1 MTLKLISAFGL
12 IVLVGVAWLLSERK
26 RLFPWRVVLWGVVLQ
41 FAFGLFILHTEIG
54 KAIFGK
60 CQDAVNRFI
69 GFANDGN
76 QMVFGPLAKKELLEK
91 AFGPNDAFL
100 FVIVVTGT
108 VILISA
114 VSSLFYHYGILQL
127 IVRGSAWVMRKVMGT
142 SGSETLSAAANIF
155 MGQTEAPLVIKPYL
169 PGMTRSELNC
179 MMVGGFATIAGGVM
193 AVYSGALNIPAG
205 HLLTASVMS
214 APAALLIAKVMVPE
228 TEVSETAAGATAKI
242 PRETVNGIDALC
254 TGAGDGMKLAIN
266 VAAMLIAFTA
276 FVAAVNWLLGWG
288 FGMIGWETQKP
299 LQTLLGYANA
309 PFAWIMGIQTKDC
322 IPVGQALGE
331 RIVLNEFIGYM
342 SLADMKKAALIDE
355 RSYTLAT
362 YALCGF
368 ANLAS
373 VAIQIG
379 GIGALA
385 PSRRNDLAA
394 LGMKAMVGGL
404 LASYMTACVCG
415 VLL

>member
-1 MTLKLISAFGL
+1 MTLKLTSALGIFLL
-12 IVLVGVAWLLSERK
+12 IGFAWICSENRG
-26 RLFPWRVVLWGVVLQ
+26 RFPWRPVVWGVALQ
-41 FAFGLFILHTEIG
+41 FSFGAFILHTAFG
-54 KAIFGK
+54 ARVFGGCQAAINK
-60 CQDAVNRFI
+60 FI
-69 GFANDGN
+69 GFANEGN
-76 QMVFGPLAKKELLEK
+76 QLVFGPLAKEDLLSK
-91 AFGPNDAFL
+91 AFGPGNAL
-100 FVIVVTGT
+100 LLAIVVAGT
-108 VILISA
+108 VILISS
-114 VSSLFYHYGILQL
+114 VSSLLYHYNILQV
-127 IVRGSAWVMRKVMGT
+127 IVRAMAWVMRRIMGT

-169 PGMTRSELNC
+169 ARMTRSELNC

-193 AVYSGALNIPAG
+193 AVYSGVLKIPAG

-242 PRETVNGIDALC
+242 ERETINGIDAIC
-254 TGAGDGMKLAIN
+254 TGASDGMKLAIN
-266 VAAMLIAFTA
+266 VAAMLIAFTSI
-276 FVAAVNWLLGWG
+276 VAAANWLLGWL
-288 FGMIGWETQKP
+288 FAHVGWHNPQP
-299 LQTLLGYANA
+299 LQTVLGYANA
-309 PFAWIMGIQTKDC
+309 PFAWAMGIPPKDC
-322 IPVGQALGE
+322 VAIGQILGE
-331 RIVLNEFIGYM
+331 RIVLNEFIGYL
-342 SLADMKKAALIDE
+342 SLSSQKASLDP
-355 RSYTLAT
+355 RSYVLTT

-379 GIGALA
+379 GIGALVPA
-385 PSRRNDLAA
+385 RRGDLAT

>member
-41 FAFGLFILHTEIG
+41 FSFGLFILHTEIG

-60 CQDAVNRFI
+60 CQDGVNRFI
-69 GFANDGN
+69 GFANEGN
-76 QMVFGPLAKKELLEK
+76 QMVFGPLAKRELLEK
-91 AFGPNDAFL
+91 SFGANDAFL

-114 VSSLFYHYGILQL
+114 VSSLLYHYGILQL
-127 IVRGSAWVMRKVMGT
+127 IVRGAAWVMRKVMGT

-179 MMVGGFATIAGGVM
+179 MMVGGFSTIAGGVM

-276 FVAAVNWLLGWG
+276 VVAAVNWLLGWG
-288 FGMIGWETQKP
+288 FAQVGWETQKP

-322 IPVGQALGE
+322 VAVGQALGE
-331 RIVLNEFIGYM
+331 RIVLNEFIGYL

-385 PSRRNDLAA
+385 PTRRNDLAA